1 MSDEKGAFDYR
12 AIDDILHSRIRL
24 AVVSVLARCEEA
36 EFTWVRD
43 TVGATDGN
51 LTTHC
56 RKLEDAGY
64 IAIDKRFVD
73 RKPATF
79 FRLTDTGRAALL
91 EYARRLASFIQMEGN
106 EHTKE

>member
-1 MSDEKGAFDYR
+1 MSANDRFDYR
-12 AIDDILHSRIRL
+12 QIDDILHSRIRL

-36 EFTWVRD
+36 EFTYIRD

-56 RKLEDAGY
+56 KKLEESGY
-64 IAIDKRFVD
+64 ISVDKRFVE

-79 FRLTDTGRAALL
+79 YRLTQQGRDALVQ
-91 EYARRLASFIQMEGN
+91 YARHLADLIQTEG
-106 EHTKE
+106 EKV